1 MRRSWLQTSTVF
13 GPSLESSGPS
23 LHSSGP
29 LGSEVNDAWV
39 DSWRD
44 LLQDVFAWQRRLLT
58 RGGEVDGL
66 AYPLHWPTAHSRSS
80 RV

>member
-1 MRRSWLQTSTVF
+1 VF
-13 GPSLESSGPS
+13 RPSLESSGPS

-44 LLQDVFAWQRRLLT
+44 LLRDVFAWQRRLLT
-58 RGGEVDGL
+58 WGGEVDGL
-66 AYPLHWPTAHSRSS
+66 AYPLH
-80 RV
+80 